1 MEAWHLPERT
11 YSIFSLIWFVKLS
24 FDNINS
30 FEAIPN
36 SRPAYLAAS
45 AQTAPSENVN
55 PLTLNKAHAGRK
67 AAAANNIYS
76 MHKRSAA
83 LACRYIGRRPPWPV
97 LLCSCLYG
105 SWIAPGKA
113 GCSARQGVGCMQQ
126 AAFYFY
132 VRQHFGF
139 VMKPIF
145 CPVVIVR
152 AGPAGRRREKELAY
166 V

>member
-1 MEAWHLPERT
+1 
-11 YSIFSLIWFVKLS
+11 
-24 FDNINS
+24 
-30 FEAIPN
+30 
-36 SRPAYLAAS
+36 
-45 AQTAPSENVN
+45 
-55 PLTLNKAHAGRK
+55 
-67 AAAANNIYS
+67 
-76 MHKRSAA
+76 
-83 LACRYIGRRPPWPV
+83 
-97 LLCSCLYG
+97 
-105 SWIAPGKA
+105 
-113 GCSARQGVGCMQQ
+113 MQQ